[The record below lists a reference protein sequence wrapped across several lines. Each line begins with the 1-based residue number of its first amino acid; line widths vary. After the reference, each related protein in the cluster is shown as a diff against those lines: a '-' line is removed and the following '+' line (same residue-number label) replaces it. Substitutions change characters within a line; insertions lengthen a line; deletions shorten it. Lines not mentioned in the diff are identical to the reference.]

1 LIWIKDGGAI
11 SGQLPGFALRRPG
24 MNAIGKAISAALCA
38 GAFLLVAILCG
49 WSQDAERG
57 RTEYLENCAGC
68 HGADAKG
75 VGPRSTELKMKLTDL
90 TLLAQRNHGIF
101 DSAAVYQ
108 MIDGRNA
115 RATHRNA
122 QMPIWGC
129 RHVAP
134 ALPPPPA
141 AAKHRKLPKRI
152 VTAMKPHEDELDALL
167 DLPCGSEDA
176 VRERILSIVEYLKGL
191 QAK

>member
-1 LIWIKDGGAI
+1 
-11 SGQLPGFALRRPG
+11 

-57 RTEYLENCAGC
+57 RTEYMENCAGC

-75 VGPRSTELKMKLTDL
+75 VGPRSTELKIKPTDL

-108 MIDGRNA
+108 MVDGRNA
-115 RATHRNA
+115 RAAHRNA
-122 QMPIWGC
+122 QMPIW
-129 RHVAP
+129 VAG
-134 ALPPPPA
+134 
-141 AAKHRKLPKRI
+141 
-152 VTAMKPHEDELDALL
+152 M
-167 DLPCGSEDA
+167 
-176 VRERILSIVEYLKGL
+176 
-191 QAK
+191 

>member
-1 LIWIKDGGAI
+1 
-11 SGQLPGFALRRPG
+11 
-24 MNAIGKAISAALCA
+24 M
-38 GAFLLVAILCG
+38 
-49 WSQDAERG
+49 
-57 RTEYLENCAGC
+57 ENCAGC

-75 VGPRSTELKMKLTDL
+75 VGPRSTELKIKPTDL

-108 MIDGRNA
+108 MVDGRNA
-115 RATHRNA
+115 RAAHRNA

-134 ALPPPPA
+134 VLPPPPA

-152 VTAMKPHEDELDALL
+152 VTAMKPHEDELDSLL

-176 VRERILSIVEYLKGL
+176 VRERILSIVEYLNEL